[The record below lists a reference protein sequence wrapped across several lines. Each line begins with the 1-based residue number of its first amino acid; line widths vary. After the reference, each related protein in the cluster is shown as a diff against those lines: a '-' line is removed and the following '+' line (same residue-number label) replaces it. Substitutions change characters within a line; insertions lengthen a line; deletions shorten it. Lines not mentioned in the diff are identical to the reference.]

1 MVMYNPGLIPDDVD
15 AVMFLT
21 DSWNIRLNSALVAN
35 TTVTG
40 VAGLMLTARLF
51 SYIGDKLVE
60 VVVGIVDDDIAN

>member
-21 DSWNIRLNSALVAN
+21 DSWNSRLNSALVAN

-40 VAGLMLTARLF
+40 VAGLMLTARLL